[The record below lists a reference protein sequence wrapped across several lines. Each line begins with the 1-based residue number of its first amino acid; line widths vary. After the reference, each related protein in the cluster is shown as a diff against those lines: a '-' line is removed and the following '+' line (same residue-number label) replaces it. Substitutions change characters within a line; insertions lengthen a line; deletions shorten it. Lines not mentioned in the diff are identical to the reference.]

1 MDSIYKVNPL
11 AKIICMGDLNDG
23 AYNKSIKEGIR
34 AKLKKSEVKK
44 FGVFNPF

>member
-34 AKLKKSEVKK
+34 AKLKKSSSRVSPKIRS
-44 FGVFNPF
+44 